1 MSYDEEQ
8 ARRSRVVV
16 ETPSER
22 REVVHSQ
29 SVRSDDRNGISA
41 GMVGVLVV
49 VAIALITMLVLFWM
63 STQPTTDPTV
73 ATAPQQPTTVVE
85 QPAPAQQ
92 PPVIIQQPAP
102 VTTQPAPIIVT
113 PPAGGSTA
121 GSTVGSSADQAAANM
136 DTTIQTAIDKRLT
149 DDPAFSSLG
158 ITATVINGKV
168 TLLGTVK
175 SEELKTQVEHMVKQV
190 KGVKQVDNQITVL

>member
-1 MSYDEEQ
+1 MAYDEEQ

-16 ETPSER
+16 DTPNER
-22 REVVHSQ
+22 REVVHTQ
-29 SVRSDDRNGISA
+29 SVRDNSGVSA

-63 STQPTTDPTV
+63 NTQPTTDETAALPAQTQPTV
-73 ATAPQQPTTVVE
+73 IQ

-102 VTTQPAPIIVT
+102 ATQPAPIIVT

-121 GSTVGSSADQAAANM
+121 PSTTDSVSMDSA
-136 DTTIQTAIDKRLT
+136 IQTAIDKRLT
-149 DDPAFSSLG
+149 DDPAFSTLG
-158 ITATVINGKV
+158 ITASVINGKV
-168 TLLGTVK
+168 MLIGTVK
-175 SEELKTQVEHMVKQV
+175 TEAMKADVERMVKQV
-190 KGVKQVDNQITVL
+190 KGVKEVDNQIIVSG

>member
-8 ARRSRVVV
+8 ARQSRVVV
-16 ETPSER
+16 ETPNER
-22 REVVHSQ
+22 REVVQSQ
-29 SVRSDDRNGISA
+29 AVRTPDRSGVSA

-63 STQPTTDPTV
+63 SSQPTTDSTV
-73 ATAPQQPTTVVE
+73 AAQQPTVIQ

-113 PPAGGSTA
+113 PPAGGTTA
-121 GSTVGSSADQAAANM
+121 PAEPANI
-136 DTTIQTAIDKRLT
+136 DSTIQTTIDKRLT
-149 DDPAFSSLG
+149 NDPAFSTLG
-158 ITATVINGKV
+158 ITATVFDGKV

-175 SEELKTQVEHMVKQV
+175 TQELKDQVERMAKQV
-190 KGVKQVDNQITVL
+190 KGVKSVDNQITVIGD

>member
-1 MSYDEEQ
+1 MAYDEEQ

-16 ETPSER
+16 ETPHER

-29 SVRSDDRNGISA
+29 AVRDNSGISA

-63 STQPTTDPTV
+63 NSQPTTDD
-73 ATAPQQPTTVVE
+73 TAALNAQQQPTVIQ

-102 VTTQPAPIIVT
+102 PATQQAPIIVT
-113 PPAGGSTA
+113 PPAGGSTVPS
-121 GSTVGSSADQAAANM
+121 GSATTESVNM
-136 DTTIQTAIDKRLT
+136 DSTIQMAIDKRLT
-149 DDPAFSSLG
+149 EDPAFSSLG
-158 ITATVINGKV
+158 ITASVINGKV
-168 TLLGTVK
+168 MLIGTVK
-175 SEELKTQVEHMVKQV
+175 TESMKADVERMVKQI
-190 KGVKQVDNQITVL
+190 KGVKEVDNQIIVSG

>member
-16 ETPSER
+16 ETPTER
-22 REVVHSQ
+22 REVVSQ
-29 SVRSDDRNGISA
+29 SVRTPDRSGVSA

-63 STQPTTDPTV
+63 NSQPTDSSL
-73 ATAPQQPTTVVE
+73 TAAQQPTTVVQ
-85 QPAPAQQ
+85 QPVPAQQ

-102 VTTQPAPIIVT
+102 VTTQPAPVIIT

-121 GSTVGSSADQAAANM
+121 TAPMESSQPVNIDSK
-136 DTTIQTAIDKRLT
+136 IQTEIDKRLLEDT
-149 DDPAFSSLG
+149 TFSSLG
-158 ITATVINGKV
+158 ITATVIDGKV

-175 SEELKTQVEHMVKQV
+175 TADLKDAVERMVRQV
-190 KGVKQVDNQITVL
+190 KGVKVVDNQISVL

>member
-1 MSYDEEQ
+1 MAYDEEQ

-16 ETPSER
+16 ETPNER

-29 SVRSDDRNGISA
+29 SVRTPDNGGISA

-49 VAIALITMLVLFWM
+49 VAIALITMLVLFWI
-63 STQPTTDPTV
+63 SSQPATDPNVAATQPP
-73 ATAPQQPTTVVE
+73 PTTVVQ

-102 VTTQPAPIIVT
+102 ATQPAPIVVT
-113 PPAGGSTA
+113 PPAGGTTA
-121 GSTVGSSADQAAANM
+121 PTMPAESVNIDS
-136 DTTIQTAIDKRLT
+136 TIQTAIDKKLT
-149 DDPAFSSLG
+149 DDPELSTLG
-158 ITATVINGKV
+158 ITASVLDGKV

-175 SEELKTQVEHMVKQV
+175 TEALKSQVEKLVKQV
-190 KGVKQVDNQITVL
+190 KGVKSVDNQISVIGE

>member
-22 REVVHSQ
+22 REVVNSQ
-29 SVRSDDRNGISA
+29 SVRTPDRSGISA

-63 STQPTTDPTV
+63 SSQPATDTASSLTTAQPTTTV
-73 ATAPQQPTTVVE
+73 VQQPV
-85 QPAPAQQ
+85 PAQQ

-102 VTTQPAPIIVT
+102 VTTQPAPVIIT
-113 PPAGGSTA
+113 PPAGGTTA
-121 GSTVGSSADQAAANM
+121 TTESSQPANM
-136 DTTIQTAIDKRLT
+136 DSTVQAEIDKRLL
-149 DDPAFSSLG
+149 DDPQFSSLG

-168 TLLGTVK
+168 TLLGSVKTVD
-175 SEELKTQVEHMVKQV
+175 LKNAVERMVRQV
-190 KGVKQVDNQITVL
+190 KGVKEIDNQITVL

>member
-16 ETPSER
+16 ETPNER
-22 REVVHSQ
+22 REVVQSQ
-29 SVRSDDRNGISA
+29 AVRTPDRSGISA

-63 STQPTTDPTV
+63 SSQPATDSSIAAAQQPPTV
-73 ATAPQQPTTVVE
+73 IQ

-102 VTTQPAPIIVT
+102 VTTQPAPIVVT
-113 PPAGGSTA
+113 PPAGGTTSATTESQQSANIDANIQST
-121 GSTVGSSADQAAANM
+121 
-136 DTTIQTAIDKRLT
+136 IDKHLT
-149 DDPAFSSLG
+149 TDSAFSTLG
-158 ITATVINGKV
+158 ITATVMDGKV

-175 SEELKTQVEHMVKQV
+175 TEELKAQVERMVKQV
-190 KGVKQVDNQITVL
+190 KGVKSVDNQITVIAD

>member
-22 REVVHSQ
+22 REVVSH
-29 SVRSDDRNGISA
+29 SVRTPDRSGVSA

-63 STQPTTDPTV
+63 SSQQATDTASTVPAAQP
-73 ATAPQQPTTVVE
+73 QTTVVQ
-85 QPAPAQQ
+85 QPVPAQQ

-102 VTTQPAPIIVT
+102 VTTQPAPVIIT

-121 GSTVGSSADQAAANM
+121 ESSQPANM
-136 DTTIQTAIDKRLT
+136 DTTIQAEIDKRLL
-149 DDPAFSSLG
+149 DDPVFSSHA

-168 TLLGTVK
+168 TLLGSVK
-175 SEELKTQVEHMVKQV
+175 TEDVKNAVERMVRQV
-190 KGVKQVDNQITVL
+190 KGVKEVDNQISVL